1 MLESADLLAAIV
13 ADSDDVIL
21 SKDPD
26 GTILSWNRGAQQL
39 YGYSPD
45 EVVGQN
51 IAIII
56 PDELHGEEQDILQR
70 VMRNERIRYLETQRL
85 TKSGRRV
92 DVRLTISPIR
102 NMHGEVIGA
111 STIGRD
117 VTEEKR
123 ARQALLRAEQRF
135 RAIFERSAQGIA
147 ITGVDGLILEANQA
161 LANILGFDSA
171 EQLKAAGARASDF
184 YTSPTVRS
192 ELLNILRS
200 EGIVDGLEIELRRR
214 DGREIWV
221 SLNMVP
227 ISDSA
232 GGMSGIQTLVTD
244 VTVRRNMERQ
254 LSEAQK
260 LESIGRLTG
269 GIAHDF
275 NNLLSVILNYI
286 DFAVEADI
294 DEKVRRDLLEA
305 RAASERATALVRQL
319 LTFSRRDFVT
329 PEVIDF
335 NEIVNTTRRLLERT
349 LGEDIELDV
358 ALDEELWR
366 TEVSPVHAEQVLLNL
381 AVNARDAMPTGGR
394 LSIQTKNVIVDEAMV
409 QQHPGLSPGP
419 YVSVAVSDT
428 GTGIEE
434 TVREEIFE
442 PFVTTKPRE
451 LGTGLGL
458 ATVHGIVANAGGTI
472 VVYSEPGL
480 GSTFQIYLPATEAP
494 LTADESEGDG
504 AAASD
509 GTETILIVDDEPAV
523 ARVAQRA
530 LEAAG
535 FSVICAASPEDA
547 EALAATHPV
556 DLLLTD
562 VVMPTISGHD
572 LAARVQRLKP
582 DVKVL
587 LMSGYSEDLI
597 ARRGYF
603 QVDHKLLMK
612 PFTSGQLRIA
622 AREALDEKDSR
633 ATGRWQE
640 RRGTVVVVDDDDDVR
655 REVVALLEDAGFS
668 VVGEFTDAVEGLNAT
683 RRLRPDFAIVD
694 TMLPGTSGGLAVT
707 ALKTHLPNTRLIA
720 ISGTSLEKPIWADA
734 IVDKKRINELST
746 ALAELRF
753 PLG

>member
-13 ADSDDVIL
+13 ADSDDAIL
-21 SKDPD
+21 SKDRD
-26 GTILSWNRGAQQL
+26 GTILSWNRAAEQL
-39 YGYSPD
+39 YGYAAD
-45 EVVGQN
+45 EVLGRN
-51 IAIII
+51 ISIIV
-56 PDELHGEEQDILQR
+56 PDDLIDEERDVFERIL
-70 VMRNERIRYLETQRL
+70 RNERIRYLETERL

-102 NMHGEVIGA
+102 DKRGKVLGA
-111 STIGRD
+111 STIARD

-147 ITGVDGLILEANQA
+147 ITGMDGVILEANQS
-161 LANILGFDSA
+161 LANILGFESA
-171 EQLKAAGARASDF
+171 DQVKAAGARASDF
-184 YTSPTVRS
+184 YTNPNVRG
-192 ELLNILRS
+192 ELLNILRT
-200 EGIVDGLEIELRRR
+200 EGVVDGLEVELRRR
-214 DGREIWV
+214 DGRLIWV

-227 ISDSA
+227 IQDSA
-232 GGMSGIQTLVTD
+232 GGMSGVQTIVTD
-244 VTVRRNMERQ
+244 VTLRRNMERQ
-254 LSEAQK
+254 LYEAQK

-275 NNLLSVILNYI
+275 NNLLSVMLNYL
-286 DFAVEADI
+286 DFAIEADI
-294 DEKVRRDLLEA
+294 DDAVRRDLLEA

-358 ALDEELWR
+358 DLEEDLWR
-366 TEVSPVHAEQVLLNL
+366 TEVSPVHAEQILLNL

-394 LSIQTKNVIVDEAMV
+394 LSIETKNIIVDQAIV
-409 QQHPGLSPGP
+409 QQHPELSPGP

-428 GTGIEE
+428 GIGIEE
-434 TVREEIFE
+434 AVKDEIFE
-442 PFVTTKPRE
+442 PFFTTKPRE

-458 ATVHGIVANAGGTI
+458 ATVHAIVANAGGTI
-472 VVYSEPGL
+472 AVYSEPGL
-480 GSTFQIYLPATEAP
+480 GSTFHIYLPATEAP
-494 LTADESEGDG
+494 LTGGPEDERPTV
-504 AAASD
+504 SD

-530 LEAAG
+530 LEGAG
-535 FSVICAASPEDA
+535 FSVIVAPSA
-547 EALAATHPV
+547 EQAETLAATNEI

-572 LAARVQRLKP
+572 LAARVRRLKP
-582 DVKVL
+582 DMRVL

-597 ARRGYF
+597 ARRGFF

-612 PFTSGQLRIA
+612 PFTSEQLRVA
-622 AREALDEKDSR
+622 VREALDEKQSR
-633 ATGRWQE
+633 ATGRWQN
-640 RRGTVVVVDDDDDVR
+640 RQGTVVVVDDDDAVR
-655 REVVALLEDAGFS
+655 EAVVALLDEAGFS
-668 VVGEFTDAVEGLNAT
+668 VAGVFNDAVEGLNAT

-707 ALKTHLPNTRLIA
+707 ALRTHLPNTRMIA

-734 IVDKKRINELST
+734 IVDKGRISELST
-746 ALAELRF
+746 ALAELRL